1 MLEADEAADIQ
12 EVQAW
17 AAGLD
22 ALHAR
27 IAGRFTRAEPRRRA
41 LAYLRG
47 LLGNV
52 PRKNGWQLAEHAGER
67 TPDGMQRLLATAD
80 WDPDLV
86 RDDLRGYVVAHLG
99 EASAVLVVD
108 ETGFL
113 KKGTTS
119 VGVQRQYSGTAGK
132 VDNCQL
138 GVFLA
143 YASSKGR
150 AMIDRELYL
159 PKSWADDPPRCR
171 AARVPEQVGFRTKPE
186 LARVMLE
193 GALDAGVPAAWV
205 TADEVYGGS
214 PTLRQ
219 WLEGRGVS
227 YVLAV
232 KCTEPLA
239 APDPDGPGGAHTSAA
254 QLAAAVPAAQWIAC
268 SAGHGA
274 KGRRL
279 YDWTRVELAAPVT
292 AGMASW
298 LLVRRSRS
306 DGELAFY
313 ACYSPAA
320 TPLIGLVRVAGTRW
334 AVEEG
339 FEQAKG
345 EVGLDHYEVRR
356 WPGWYRHITLA
367 LLAHA
372 FLAVTRAQA
381 TSPSAQRG
389 TRRPERRARSAPADG
404 ARGPPAAGGA
414 GVDHPGQA
422 RLRAGL
428 VQVAPT
434 PSGPSKAR
442 TLPPSRTASAA
453 GVLGCHEL

>member
-1 MLEADEAADIQ
+1 
-12 EVQAW
+12 
-17 AAGLD
+17 
-22 ALHAR
+22 
-27 IAGRFTRAEPRRRA
+27 
-41 LAYLRG
+41 
-47 LLGNV
+47 
-52 PRKNGWQLAEHAGER
+52 
-67 TPDGMQRLLATAD
+67 MQRLLATAD
-80 WDPDLV
+80 WDPDRV
-86 RDDLRGYVVAHLG
+86 RDDLREYVVAHLG
-99 EASAVLVVD
+99 DPAAVLVVD

-143 YASSKGR
+143 YASAKGR

-171 AARVPEQVGFRTKPE
+171 AARVPEQIGFRTKPE
-186 LARVMLE
+186 LARVMGE

-214 PTLRQ
+214 PMLRQ
-219 WLEGRGVS
+219 WLEGRGLWH
-227 YVLAV
+227 VLAV

-279 YDWTRVELAAPVT
+279 YDWTRVELAAPAT
-292 AGMASW
+292 AGMARW

-320 TPLIGLVRVAGTRW
+320 TPLIGLVRVAGTSW

-381 TSPSAQRG
+381 T
-389 TRRPERRARSAPADG
+389 TPEHTKGDT
-404 ARGPPAAGGA
+404 AA
-414 GVDHPGQA
+414 
-422 RLRAGL
+422 
-428 VQVAPT
+428 
-434 PSGPSKAR
+434 
-442 TLPPSRTASAA
+442 
-453 GVLGCHEL
+453 

>member
-1 MLEADEAADIQ
+1 VAEANEAAADIE
-12 EVQAW
+12 EVRAW
-17 AAGLD
+17 AAGLE

-27 IAGRFTRAEPRRRA
+27 IAGRFARAEPRWRA

-52 PRKNGWQLAEHAGER
+52 TRKNGWQLAEHAGEA
-67 TPDGMQRLLATAD
+67 TPDGMQRLLASAD
-80 WDPDLV
+80 WNPDLV
-86 RDDLRGYVVAHLG
+86 RDDLRAYVVEHLG
-99 EASAVLVVD
+99 DPGAVLVLD

-132 VDNCQL
+132 VDNCQV

-143 YASSKGR
+143 YASAKGR
-150 AMIDRELYL
+150 AFIDRELYL
-159 PKSWADDPPRCR
+159 PERWTEDPERCK
-171 AARVPEQVGFRTKPE
+171 AARVPEEIGFGTKPE
-186 LARVMLE
+186 LAQLMLE
-193 GALDAGVPAAWV
+193 RALDAGVPAAWV

-219 WLEGRGVS
+219 WLEGRGLWH
-227 YVLAV
+227 VLAV
-232 KCTEPLA
+232 KCTELLA
-239 APDPDGPGGAHTSAA
+239 VDGPQGPVRTSAE
-254 QLAAAVPAAQWIAC
+254 QLAAAVPAEQWIAC

-279 YDWTRVELAAPVT
+279 YDWARVELAVPAGP
-292 AGMASW
+292 GMARW
-298 LLVRRSRS
+298 LLVRRSRR

-313 ACYSPAA
+313 ACYGPAE
-320 TPLIGLVRVAGTRW
+320 TSLLGLVRVAGTRW

-339 FEQAKG
+339 FQQAKT

-372 FLAVTRAQA
+372 FLVVTRATA
-381 TSPSAQRG
+381 TG
-389 TRRPERRARSAPADG
+389 DRAKGD
-404 ARGPPAAGGA
+404 AAA
-414 GVDHPGQA
+414 
-422 RLRAGL
+422 
-428 VQVAPT
+428 
-434 PSGPSKAR
+434 
-442 TLPPSRTASAA
+442 
-453 GVLGCHEL
+453 

>member
-1 MLEADEAADIQ
+1 VPEVNEAAVEIE

-17 AAGLD
+17 AAGLE
-22 ALHAR
+22 ALHAQ
-27 IAGRFTRAEPRRRA
+27 IGGRFARAEPRRRV

-52 PRKNGWQLAEHAGER
+52 GRKNGWQLAEHAGER

-86 RDDLRGYVVAHLG
+86 RDDLRGYVVEHLG
-99 EASAVLVVD
+99 DPGAVLVVD

-143 YASSKGR
+143 YASAKGR
-150 AMIDRELYL
+150 AFIDRELYL
-159 PKSWADDPPRCR
+159 PKAWTENRARCR
-171 AARVPEQVGFRTKPE
+171 AARVPEQVGFQTKPQ

-193 GALDAGVPAAWV
+193 RALEAGVPASWV
-205 TADEVYGGS
+205 TADEVYGQD
-214 PTLRQ
+214 PALRG
-219 WLEGRGVS
+219 WLEGRGMA
-227 YVLAV
+227 YVLAI
-232 KCTEPLA
+232 KSSELLA
-239 APDPDGPGGAHTSAA
+239 VGDGPAKVSAA
-254 QLAAAVPAAQWIAC
+254 QLAAAVPAEHWVGA

-279 YDWTRVELAAPVT
+279 YDWTRIQLTPLAAS
-292 AGMASW
+292 GWQRW
-298 LLVRRSRS
+298 LLVRRSRR
-306 DGELAFY
+306 DGELAYYVCF
-313 ACYSPAA
+313 APAS
-320 TPLIGLVRVAGTRW
+320 TSLVGLVRVAGSRW
-334 AVEEG
+334 AIEDG
-339 FEQAKG
+339 FQQAKN

-372 FLAVTRAQA
+372 FLVVTRTRA
-381 TSPSAQRG
+381 TSSN
-389 TRRPERRARSAPADG
+389 RAKGD
-404 ARGPPAAGGA
+404 AAA
-414 GVDHPGQA
+414 
-422 RLRAGL
+422 
-428 VQVAPT
+428 
-434 PSGPSKAR
+434 
-442 TLPPSRTASAA
+442 
-453 GVLGCHEL
+453 

>member
-1 MLEADEAADIQ
+1 VLEADEAADIQ

-17 AAGLD
+17 AAGLQ

-27 IAGRFTRAEPRRRA
+27 IAGRFARAEPRRRV

-52 PRKNGWQLAEHAGER
+52 GRKNGWQLAEHAGER
-67 TPDGMQRLLATAD
+67 TPDGMQRLLSTAD

-86 RDDLRGYVVAHLG
+86 RDDLRAYVVEHLG
-99 EASAVLVVD
+99 DPAAVLVVD

-143 YASSKGR
+143 YASSRGR
-150 AMIDRELYL
+150 AFIDRELYL
-159 PKSWADDPPRCR
+159 PESWTDDPARCR
-171 AARVPEQVGFRTKPE
+171 AARVPEQVEFRTKPQ
-186 LARVMLE
+186 LAQLMLE
-193 GALDAGVPAAWV
+193 RALDAGVPTSWV

-214 PTLRQ
+214 PTLRG
-219 WLEGRGVS
+219 WLEDRGVWH
-227 YVLAV
+227 VLAV
-232 KCTEPLA
+232 KCTELLA
-239 APDPDGPGGAHTSAA
+239 VNRPAGSTRTSAE
-254 QLAAAVPAAQWIAC
+254 QLTAEVPAEQWIAC

-279 YDWTRVELAAPVT
+279 YDWTRLQLAAPAT
-292 AGMASW
+292 AGMARW
-298 LLVRRSRS
+298 LLVRRRRR

-313 ACYSPAA
+313 ACYGPAA
-320 TPLIGLVRVAGTRW
+320 TPLVGLVRVAGTRW

-345 EVGLDHYEVRR
+345 EVGLDHYEVRN

-372 FLAVTRAQA
+372 FLAVTRARA
-381 TSPSAQRG
+381 TSHDRTKG
-389 TRRPERRARSAPADG
+389 DT
-404 ARGPPAAGGA
+404 AA
-414 GVDHPGQA
+414 
-422 RLRAGL
+422 
-428 VQVAPT
+428 
-434 PSGPSKAR
+434 
-442 TLPPSRTASAA
+442 
-453 GVLGCHEL
+453 

>member
-1 MLEADEAADIQ
+1 VPEADEAADIQ

-17 AAGLD
+17 AAGLE

-27 IAGRFTRAEPRRRA
+27 IAGRFARAEPRRRA

-52 PRKNGWQLAEHAGER
+52 ARKNGWQLAEHAGER

-80 WDPDLV
+80 WDPDRV
-86 RDDLRGYVVAHLG
+86 RDDLRGYVVEHLG
-99 EASAVLVVD
+99 DAGAVLVVD
-108 ETGFL
+108 ETGFC

-143 YASSKGR
+143 YASPRGR
-150 AMIDRELYL
+150 AMLDRELYL
-159 PKSWADDPPRCR
+159 PESWTDDPDRCK
-171 AARVPEQVGFRTKPE
+171 AARVPEQVGFRTKPQ
-186 LARVMLE
+186 LAQVMLE
-193 GALDAGVPAAWV
+193 RALDAGVPATWV

-214 PTLRQ
+214 PALRE
-219 WLEGRGVS
+219 WLEERHTP

-232 KCTEPLA
+232 KCTELLA
-239 APDPDGPGGAHTSAA
+239 VQAPDGPAGARASAE
-254 QLAAAVPAAQWIAC
+254 QLAAGVPAEQWIAC

-279 YDWTRVELAAPVT
+279 YDWTRIELASPAT
-292 AGMASW
+292 AGMARW

-313 ACYSPAA
+313 ACYGPAA
-320 TPLIGLVRVAGTRW
+320 ASLVGLVRVAGLRW

-339 FEQAKG
+339 FQQAKG
-345 EVGLDHYEVRR
+345 EVGLDHYEVRK
-356 WPGWYRHITLA
+356 WPGWYRHTTLA

-381 TSPSAQRG
+381 
-389 TRRPERRARSAPADG
+389 
-404 ARGPPAAGGA
+404 
-414 GVDHPGQA
+414 
-422 RLRAGL
+422 
-428 VQVAPT
+428 
-434 PSGPSKAR
+434 SGPQRAKGG
-442 TLPPSRTASAA
+442 TAA
-453 GVLGCHEL
+453 

>member
-1 MLEADEAADIQ
+1 VLEADEAADIEQ
-12 EVQAW
+12 VQAW

-27 IAGRFTRAEPRRRA
+27 IAGRFVRAEPRRRV

-52 PRKNGWQLAEHAGER
+52 GRKNGWQLAEHAGER

-80 WDPDLV
+80 WDPDGV
-86 RDDLRGYVVAHLG
+86 RDDLREYVVEHLG
-99 EASAVLVVD
+99 DPAAVLVVD

-132 VDNCQL
+132 IDNCQL

-143 YASSKGR
+143 YASAKGR

-159 PKSWADDPPRCR
+159 PERWTDDPPRCR
-171 AARVPEQVGFRTKPE
+171 AARVPEQVQFRTKPQ
-186 LARVMLE
+186 LAQLMLE
-193 GALDAGVPAAWV
+193 RALDAGVPASWV

-214 PTLRQ
+214 PALRQ
-219 WLEGRGVS
+219 WLEGRGVWH
-227 YVLAV
+227 VLAV
-232 KCTEPLA
+232 KCTEPLEVPA
-239 APDPDGPGGAHTSAA
+239 VDRPVEGTAHTSAA
-254 QLAAAVPAAQWIAC
+254 QLAAGVPAEQWIAC

-279 YDWTRVELAAPVT
+279 YDWTRIQLATPPT
-292 AGMASW
+292 AGMARW
-298 LLVRRSRS
+298 LLVRRNRR
-306 DGELAFY
+306 DGKLAFY
-313 ACYSPAA
+313 ACYGPAA
-320 TPLIGLVRVAGTRW
+320 TPLVGLVRVAGTRW

-345 EVGLDHYEVRR
+345 EVGLDHYEVRK

-372 FLAVTRAQA
+372 FLAVTRAASEQA
-381 TSPSAQRG
+381 GSAKG
-389 TRRPERRARSAPADG
+389 D
-404 ARGPPAAGGA
+404 AAA
-414 GVDHPGQA
+414 
-422 RLRAGL
+422 
-428 VQVAPT
+428 
-434 PSGPSKAR
+434 
-442 TLPPSRTASAA
+442 
-453 GVLGCHEL
+453 

>member
-1 MLEADEAADIQ
+1 MEGGVVLEADEAADIE
-12 EVQAW
+12 EVQGW

-22 ALHAR
+22 ALHVR
-27 IAGRFTRAEPRRRA
+27 IAGRFARAEPRRRA

-52 PRKNGWQLAEHAGER
+52 GRKNGWQLAEHAGER
-67 TPDGMQRLLATAD
+67 TPDGMQRLLSTAD
-80 WDPDLV
+80 WDPDRV
-86 RDDLRGYVVAHLG
+86 RDDLRGYVVEHLG
-99 EASAVLVVD
+99 DPGAVLVVD

-143 YASSKGR
+143 YASGRGR
-150 AMIDRELYL
+150 AFIDRELYL
-159 PKSWADDPPRCR
+159 PECWTDDPERCR
-171 AARVPEQVGFRTKPE
+171 AARVPEQVGFRTKPQ
-186 LARVMLE
+186 LAQLMLE
-193 GALDAGVPAAWV
+193 RALDAGVPASWV

-232 KCTEPLA
+232 KCTEPLVISG
-239 APDPDGPGGAHTSAA
+239 PDGPVRATAE
-254 QLAAAVPAAQWIAC
+254 QLAAAVPAEQWVTA
-268 SAGHGA
+268 SAGQGA

-279 YDWTRVELAAPVT
+279 YDWTRIQLAAPAT
-292 AGMASW
+292 ASMARW
-298 LLVRRSRS
+298 LLVRRRRS
-306 DGELAFY
+306 DAELAFY
-313 ACYSPAA
+313 ACSAPAG
-320 TPLIGLVRVAGTRW
+320 TSLVGLVRVAGTRW

-345 EVGLDHYEVRR
+345 EVGLDHYEVRK

-381 TSPSAQRG
+381 TN
-389 TRRPERRARSAPADG
+389 PEHTKGDT
-404 ARGPPAAGGA
+404 AA
-414 GVDHPGQA
+414 
-422 RLRAGL
+422 
-428 VQVAPT
+428 
-434 PSGPSKAR
+434 
-442 TLPPSRTASAA
+442 
-453 GVLGCHEL
+453 

>member
-1 MLEADEAADIQ
+1 MLEVDEAADIE

-22 ALHAR
+22 ALHVR
-27 IAGRFTRAEPRRRA
+27 IAGRFVRAEPRRRA

-47 LLGNV
+47 PLGNV
-52 PRKNGWQLAEHAGER
+52 GRKNGWQLAEHAGER
-67 TPDGMQRLLATAD
+67 TPDGMQRLLATANC
-80 WDPDLV
+80 DPDLV
-86 RDDLRGYVVAHLG
+86 HDDLREYVVEHLG
-99 EASAVLVVD
+99 DAGAVLVVD

-143 YASSKGR
+143 YASRKGR

-159 PKSWADDPPRCR
+159 PESWTNDPQRCQ
-171 AARVPEQVGFRTKPE
+171 AARVPEEIGFRTKPE

-193 GALDAGVPAAWV
+193 RALDAGVPAAWV

-214 PTLRQ
+214 PALRQ
-219 WLEGRGVS
+219 WLEGRGVWH
-227 YVLAV
+227 VLAV
-232 KCTEPLA
+232 KCTELLRV
-239 APDPDGPGGAHTSAA
+239 DGPKGPVRTSAE
-254 QLAAAVPAAQWIAC
+254 QLAAAVPAEQWIAC

-279 YDWTRVELAAPVT
+279 YDWTRVELAAPAT
-292 AGMASW
+292 SPMARW
-298 LLVRRSRS
+298 LLLRRSRS

-313 ACYSPAA
+313 ACYAPVT

-381 TSPSAQRG
+381 TSP
-389 TRRPERRARSAPADG
+389 ERTKGDT
-404 ARGPPAAGGA
+404 AA
-414 GVDHPGQA
+414 
-422 RLRAGL
+422 
-428 VQVAPT
+428 
-434 PSGPSKAR
+434 
-442 TLPPSRTASAA
+442 
-453 GVLGCHEL
+453 

>member
-1 MLEADEAADIQ
+1 MKGRAVLEADEAAAIE

-17 AAGLD
+17 AAGLQ

-52 PRKNGWQLAEHAGER
+52 GRKNGWQLAEHAGER
-67 TPDGMQRLLATAD
+67 TPDGMQRLMSTAG
-80 WDPDLV
+80 WDADLV
-86 RDDLRGYVVAHLG
+86 RDDLRGYVVEHLG
-99 EASAVLVVD
+99 DPGAVLVVD

-143 YASSKGR
+143 YASPKGR

-159 PKSWADDPPRCR
+159 PKSWTNDPQRCR
-171 AARVPEQVGFRTKPE
+171 AARVPEEVGFRTKPQ

-193 GALDAGVPAAWV
+193 RALDAGVPAAWV
-205 TADEVYGGS
+205 TADEAYGGN
-214 PTLRQ
+214 PALRG
-219 WLEGRGVS
+219 WLEGRGVWH
-227 YVLAV
+227 VLAV
-232 KCTEPLA
+232 KCTEPLGV
-239 APDPDGPGGAHTSAA
+239 DGPKGPVRISAE
-254 QLAAAVPAAQWIAC
+254 QLAAAAPAEQWIAC

-279 YDWTRVELAAPVT
+279 YDWIRVELAAPATV
-292 AGMASW
+292 GMARW

-313 ACYSPAA
+313 ACYGPTA
-320 TPLIGLVRVAGTRW
+320 TPLIGLVRVAGIRW

-356 WPGWYRHITLA
+356 WPGWYRHVTLA

-372 FLAVTRAQA
+372 FLAITRAQA
-381 TSPSAQRG
+381 AS
-389 TRRPERRARSAPADG
+389 PERTKG
-404 ARGPPAAGGA
+404 GTAA
-414 GVDHPGQA
+414 
-422 RLRAGL
+422 
-428 VQVAPT
+428 
-434 PSGPSKAR
+434 
-442 TLPPSRTASAA
+442 
-453 GVLGCHEL
+453 

>member
-17 AAGLD
+17 AVGLD

-27 IAGRFTRAEPRRRA
+27 IAGRFVRAEPRRRA

-52 PRKNGWQLAEHAGER
+52 GRKNGWQLAEHAGER

-80 WDPDLV
+80 WDPELV
-86 RDDLRGYVVAHLG
+86 RDDLRAYVVEHLG
-99 EASAVLVVD
+99 DPGAVLVVD

-143 YASSKGR
+143 YASPRGR
-150 AMIDRELYL
+150 AFIDRELYL
-159 PKSWADDPPRCR
+159 PERWTDDPERCR
-171 AARVPEQVGFRTKPE
+171 AARVPEQVGFRTKPQ
-186 LARVMLE
+186 LAQLMLE
-193 GALDAGVPAAWV
+193 RALDAGVPAAWV

-214 PTLRQ
+214 PALRG
-219 WLEGRGVS
+219 WLEGRGVWH
-227 YVLAV
+227 VLAV
-232 KCTEPLA
+232 KCTEPLEVSSPNGVVRERA
-239 APDPDGPGGAHTSAA
+239 E
-254 QLAAAVPAAQWIAC
+254 QLAAAVPATQWIAC

-279 YDWTRVELAAPVT
+279 YDWTRVPLAAPVT
-292 AGMASW
+292 AGMARW

-313 ACYSPAA
+313 ACYGPAA

-334 AVEEG
+334 AVEES

-345 EVGLDHYEVRR
+345 EVGLDHYEVRK

-381 TSPSAQRG
+381 TSP
-389 TRRPERRARSAPADG
+389 ERVKGD
-404 ARGPPAAGGA
+404 AAA
-414 GVDHPGQA
+414 
-422 RLRAGL
+422 
-428 VQVAPT
+428 
-434 PSGPSKAR
+434 
-442 TLPPSRTASAA
+442 
-453 GVLGCHEL
+453 

>member
-1 MLEADEAADIQ
+1 VPETDEAADIQ

-17 AAGLD
+17 AAGLE

-27 IAGRFTRAEPRRRA
+27 IAGRFARAEPRRRA

-52 PRKNGWQLAEHAGER
+52 GRKNSWQLAEHAGER

-80 WDPDLV
+80 WDPDQV
-86 RDDLRGYVVAHLG
+86 RDDLRAYVVEHLG
-99 EASAVLVVD
+99 DPGAVLVVD

-143 YASSKGR
+143 YASRKGR
-150 AMIDRELYL
+150 AMIDRELSL
-159 PKSWADDPPRCR
+159 PESWTDDPARCR
-171 AARVPEQVGFRTKPE
+171 AARIPEQVGFRTKPQ
-186 LARVMLE
+186 LARVLLE
-193 GALDAGVPAAWV
+193 RALDAGVPAAWV

-214 PTLRQ
+214 PALRG
-219 WLEGRGVS
+219 WLESRGVWH
-227 YVLAV
+227 VLAV
-232 KCTEPLA
+232 KCTEPLEVQA
-239 APDPDGPGGAHTSAA
+239 VDAPAGARASAA
-254 QLAAAVPAAQWIAC
+254 QLAAAVPAEQWIAC

-279 YDWTRVELAAPVT
+279 YDWTRVELATPAI
-292 AGMASW
+292 AGMARW
-298 LLVRRSRS
+298 LLVRRSRR

-313 ACYSPAA
+313 ACYGPVA
-320 TPLIGLVRVAGTRW
+320 TPLVGLVRVAGTRW

-345 EVGLDHYEVRR
+345 EVGLGHYEVRK

-381 TSPSAQRG
+381 TSP
-389 TRRPERRARSAPADG
+389 ERTKGDT
-404 ARGPPAAGGA
+404 AA
-414 GVDHPGQA
+414 
-422 RLRAGL
+422 
-428 VQVAPT
+428 
-434 PSGPSKAR
+434 
-442 TLPPSRTASAA
+442 
-453 GVLGCHEL
+453 

>member
-1 MLEADEAADIQ
+1 VLEADEAADIK

-27 IAGRFTRAEPRRRA
+27 IAGRFARAEPRRRA

-52 PRKNGWQLAEHAGER
+52 GRKNGWQLAEHAGER
-67 TPDGMQRLLATAD
+67 TPDGMQRLLSTAD
-80 WDPDLV
+80 WDPDRV
-86 RDDLRGYVVAHLG
+86 RDDLRAYVIEHLG
-99 EASAVLVVD
+99 EQGAVLVVD

-143 YASSKGR
+143 YASGKGR

-159 PKSWADDPPRCR
+159 PESWTDDASRCR
-171 AARVPEQVGFRTKPE
+171 AARIPEQVEFRTKPQ
-186 LARVMLE
+186 LAQLMLE
-193 GALDAGVPAAWV
+193 RALAAGVPAAWV

-214 PTLRQ
+214 PALRE
-219 WLEGRGVS
+219 WLEERHLP

-232 KCTEPLA
+232 KCTELLA
-239 APDPDGPGGAHTSAA
+239 APDPDGRVGPRTSAE
-254 QLAAAVPAAQWIAC
+254 QLAAGVSAEQWIAC

-279 YDWTRVELAAPVT
+279 YDWTRIQLAAPT
-292 AGMASW
+292 APGMARW
-298 LLVRRSRS
+298 LLVRRSRR

-313 ACYSPAA
+313 ACSGPAA
-320 TPLIGLVRVAGTRW
+320 TSLVGLVRVAGARW

-345 EVGLDHYEVRR
+345 EVGLDHYEVRK

-381 TSPSAQRG
+381 AS
-389 TRRPERRARSAPADG
+389 PERTKGDT
-404 ARGPPAAGGA
+404 AA
-414 GVDHPGQA
+414 
-422 RLRAGL
+422 
-428 VQVAPT
+428 
-434 PSGPSKAR
+434 
-442 TLPPSRTASAA
+442 
-453 GVLGCHEL
+453 